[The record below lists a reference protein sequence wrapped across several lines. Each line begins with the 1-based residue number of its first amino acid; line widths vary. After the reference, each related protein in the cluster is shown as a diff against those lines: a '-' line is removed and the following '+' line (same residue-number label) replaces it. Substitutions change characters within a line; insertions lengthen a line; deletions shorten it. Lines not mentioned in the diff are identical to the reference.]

1 MYLLCYTCHYV
12 LHISLQLTKESFV
25 WRLTSVVT
33 VKVFGIIP
41 FAGIDLVK
49 DITILGM

>member
-1 MYLLCYTCHYV
+1 M
-12 LHISLQLTKESFV
+12 QLTKETFV

-33 VKVFGIIP
+33 VKVFGLIP

-49 DITILGM
+49 DVTMLGKVFLYLDR